1 ASRAKAAL
9 SAGVMSSAGL
19 PVHMQRSIHVPDH
32 IVKRCVRL
40 YTSVVGLVTRTH
52 DAKQENS
59 PFALRPPGEGEP
71 GSRQESIVLPWRGLR
86 RPSRHRRSAT
96 AGRRPGGR

>member
-40 YTSVVGLVTRTH
+40 YTSLPVPVIR
-52 DAKQENS
+52 
-59 PFALRPPGEGEP
+59 GELA
-71 GSRQESIVLPWRGLR
+71 V
-86 RPSRHRRSAT
+86 PSREDS
-96 AGRRPGGR
+96 

>member
-1 ASRAKAAL
+1 RAKAAL

-40 YTSVVGLVTRTH
+40 YTRANELTHFVFTVALISV
-52 DAKQENS
+52 
-59 PFALRPPGEGEP
+59 PF
-71 GSRQESIVLPWRGLR
+71 RQVA
-86 RPSRHRRSAT
+86 PS
-96 AGRRPGGR
+96 

>member
-40 YTSVVGLVTRTH
+40 YTSRG
-52 DAKQENS
+52 DYDGA
-59 PFALRPPGEGEP
+59 PFCSTWHLML
-71 GSRQESIVLPWRGLR
+71 SVMFESVITPR
-86 RPSRHRRSAT
+86 
-96 AGRRPGGR
+96 